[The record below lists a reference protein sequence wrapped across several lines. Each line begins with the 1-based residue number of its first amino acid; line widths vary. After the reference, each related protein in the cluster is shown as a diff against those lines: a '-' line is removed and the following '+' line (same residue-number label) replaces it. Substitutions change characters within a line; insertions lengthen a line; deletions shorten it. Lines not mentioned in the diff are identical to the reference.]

1 MQRKIAVIGLGYV
14 GLNIASAFGK
24 KTAVIGFDINQQRIR
39 DLSDG
44 VDRSGEVSSDDLA
57 KSDIYYTTNPDD
69 LKKADF
75 FIITVPTP
83 IDQNKLPDFSML
95 TKASQTLAAYLKKG
109 DIVVYESTVYPG
121 ATEERCIPVLE
132 KFSNLK
138 CGIDFNVGYSPE
150 RVNPGDREHTFYNII
165 KIVSATNDE
174 ALQIISDTYKRVV
187 VAGVL
192 PVSSM
197 KVAEATKVVENTL
210 RDMNISIVNEIAI
223 ILNNLDIDTA
233 EVLAATR
240 TKWNYLPFY
249 PGLVGG
255 HCIGVNSYYLAF
267 KAQESGY
274 YPEVISAGRR
284 VNESMPKFITERIVK
299 TLIRLDKKVRGAR
312 VAVLGITYKE
322 NIPDIHDTKVT
333 NLISELERYH
343 FDVIVHDPIANKEEV
358 YKEFGINLVTWD
370 HLTEIDVIVI
380 AVADKEYM
388 QLHKPDLIKMLRPD
402 GIIMDIKGII
412 NKKDYMDTSL
422 TVLHL

>member
-1 MQRKIAVIGLGYV
+1 MQRNIAVIGLGYV

-24 KTAVIGFDINQQRIR
+24 KTSVIGFDINQQRIS
-39 DLSDG
+39 DLREG
-44 VDRSGEVSSDDLA
+44 VDRSGEVSNDDLA

-69 LKKADF
+69 LKKANF

-83 IDQNKLPDFSML
+83 IDHNKLPDFSML

-138 CGIDFNVGYSPE
+138 CGSDFNVGYSPE

-174 ALQIISDTYKRVV
+174 ALQIISETYKQVV

-333 NLISELERYH
+333 NLINELQRYH
-343 FDVIVHDPIANKEEV
+343 FNVIVHDPIANKDEV
-358 YKEFGINLVTWD
+358 YKEFGINLVSWD
-370 HLTEIDVIVI
+370 DLKEIDVIVI

-388 QLHKPDLIKMLRPD
+388 QLHKPDLIKMLSPD

-412 NKKDYMDTSL
+412 NKNEYIDTSL